1 MGEIK
6 QKGEQK
12 IKYNRK
18 IIIPRRQPSIVI
30 PERVPIYVTPD
41 KTTCIECG
49 CFPNDPY
56 VKNKKLLPCLKSPL
70 TLYELSAKVVDD
82 LHFPDAF
89 TWTAENVA
97 DWISDIGLPQYRE
110 CILVNDING
119 LRLLMLED
127 PSKLPLMN
135 IRDFEHIKIITSK
148 VRQLYSTEFIR
159 FARSIGLPPR
169 KPLTHCTWFK
179 SRTGP
184 SWGIRKNWTRCDI
197 LRWMKI
203 IMPEPIYLDHW
214 DLVWYQKPDFPKVKF
229 GRVHIPRRITYIPHY
244 IPKSEKTTERLVKR
258 KFRLLTGLS
267 ESQQKIWVEDTT
279 PKVKKTKKVQIK
291 TFQVSDSL
299 LPKKINL
306 AGLTGRNLIL
316 ARRKL
321 PKTKFMP

>member
-12 IKYNRK
+12 IKSKRK
-18 IIIPRRQPSIVI
+18 IIIPHRQPSIVI

-41 KTTCIECG
+41 KTTCVECG
-49 CFPNDPY
+49 CFPKDPY

-89 TWTAENVA
+89 TWTAVNVA

-184 SWGIRKNWTRCDI
+184 SWGIRKNWTR
-197 LRWMKI
+197 
-203 IMPEPIYLDHW
+203 
-214 DLVWYQKPDFPKVKF
+214 YQKPDFPKVKF

-244 IPKSEKTTERLVKR
+244 IPKSEKTTERLVSLNR
-258 KFRLLTGLS
+258 GFTRLGFNS
-267 ESQQKIWVEDTT
+267 GRAHFNMFARIV
-279 PKVKKTKKVQIK
+279 
-291 TFQVSDSL
+291 
-299 LPKKINL
+299 L
-306 AGLTGRNLIL
+306 AQ
-316 ARRKL
+316 
-321 PKTKFMP
+321 